1 MTQPTRVGTILYLFY
16 TLLCHAATYLAS
28 VVKQAMRQIQAETFA
43 VKGPMLVIF
52 AAFVVLG
59 LLWAGERPISLHA
72 SRGAVIAARLVGAA
86 VQTWLCLA
94 FYFGVI
100 ATAVDMAGT
109 LPVSALLTGGLLIGV
124 IEALCRTE
132 TE

>member
-43 VKGPMLVIF
+43 VKGPMLVTF

-86 VQTWLCLA
+86 VQTWLGFGHEISGKRALILRRNRPDFLRKMLLFAAAWVCGFA
-94 FYFGVI
+94 FF
-100 ATAVDMAGT
+100 AV
-109 LPVSALLTGGLLIGV
+109 
-124 IEALCRTE
+124 
-132 TE
+132 